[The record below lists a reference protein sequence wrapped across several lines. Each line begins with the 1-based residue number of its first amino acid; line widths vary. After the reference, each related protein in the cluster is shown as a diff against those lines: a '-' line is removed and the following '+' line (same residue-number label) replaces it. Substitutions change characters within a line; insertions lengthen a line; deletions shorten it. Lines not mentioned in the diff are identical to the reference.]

1 MARPQKTGL
10 DYFPLDVGFY
20 RDIKVRKLMRS
31 NGGGKAL
38 VVYVVL
44 LCNIYE
50 NGYYMVWDDDVP
62 FMLSEILGFEEG
74 TIHEVIKFCLSV
86 GLLDKDMFTRHSI
99 LTSRSIQ
106 SRYLAAVKRRV
117 RDVSDLPFTYPDLL
131 SKKGLCQQKS
141 SCRIQKRH

>member
-20 RDIKVRKLMRS
+20 RDVKVRKLMRS

-38 VVYVVL
+38 AVYVVL

-50 NGYYMVWDDDVP
+50 NGYYMVWDDDDVP

-74 TIHEVIKFCLSV
+74 TITRPLS
-86 GLLDKDMFTRHSI
+86 S
-99 LTSRSIQ
+99 
-106 SRYLAAVKRRV
+106 A
-117 RDVSDLPFTYPDLL
+117 
-131 SKKGLCQQKS
+131 
-141 SCRIQKRH
+141 